1 MLIDLLNY
9 FTFQKRCGSCWAFS
23 AVSPNLQ
30 LLLPVAHLP
39 GCFVCVCA
47 CVCVRACV
55 LSCCFLGVGW
65 GERGVTLCV
74 CVCVGEGH
82 I

>member
-39 GCFVCVCA
+39 GCFVCVCVCVCA
-47 CVCVRACV
+47 CVCVRVCA
-55 LSCCFLGVGW
+55 
-65 GERGVTLCV
+65 CV
-74 CVCVGEGH
+74 CVKLLLFLGGGVG
-82 I
+82 